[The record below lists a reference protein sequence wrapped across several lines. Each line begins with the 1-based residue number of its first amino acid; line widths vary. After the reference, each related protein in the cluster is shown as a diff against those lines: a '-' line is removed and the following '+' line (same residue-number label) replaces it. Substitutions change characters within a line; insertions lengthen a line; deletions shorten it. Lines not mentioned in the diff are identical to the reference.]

1 MHLNQGLFRLNGGC
15 GYVLK
20 PEVMRRPNAGG
31 STSFD
36 PYMFEPHPDVPTV
49 HIEIELLSG
58 QRLCFMKK
66 KCTQIFVD
74 IQTYGITEDCVGM
87 KPAVNSE
94 SLWPQW
100 PEGMHKLEKRILMPE
115 LCLVY
120 FRVEVQLRKRQLYGQ
135 NCIPLISLMPGIKFI
150 PLRTSG
156 GELIPDSGLFVRI
169 KKTDEGVGHQRTH
182 RSSHLKRQDR
192 VPMDEA
198 GEDSS
203 GRWAEDI
210 DVMQSIPPSR
220 GARVS
225 PRRQDSAQGSRPLS
239 SPPVLTSFEEE
250 EEEERN
256 GIAVSGMRP
265 GFGFSDPPQEV
276 DKHLQVIAEVHSEAD
291 DDGANRAVP
300 KEDRQEKTVVF
311 SVKPTADE
319 GLPTV
324 TVDPEK
330 EFHLTIVKDEEE
342 ATIM

>member
-1 MHLNQGLFRLNGGC
+1 MMQ
-15 GYVLK
+15 
-20 PEVMRRPNAGG
+20 
-31 STSFD
+31 
-36 PYMFEPHPDVPTV
+36 
-49 HIEIELLSG
+49 
-58 QRLCFMKK
+58 
-66 KCTQIFVD
+66 
-74 IQTYGITEDCVGM
+74 
-87 KPAVNSE
+87 
-94 SLWPQW
+94 
-100 PEGMHKLEKRILMPE
+100 LMPQVSSRLLPVPGVLQGGGAVEEAAAVWTE
-115 LCLVY
+115 LYPSHQPHARYSWFPWNLI
-120 FRVEVQLRKRQLYGQ
+120 L
-135 NCIPLISLMPGIKFI
+135 PLLPPSSVSSFCCFETESDNLQTVCGLTEQSLLHPGIKFI

-169 KKTDEGVGHQRTH
+169 KKTEEGVGHQRTH

-198 GEDSS
+198 GEDSG

-265 GFGFSDPPQEV
+265 GSGFSDPPQEV

-291 DDGANRAVP
+291 DDGGNRAVP

-330 EFHLTIVKDEEE
+330 EFHLTVVKDEEE

>member
-1 MHLNQGLFRLNGGC
+1 MDRTVSLSSALCQVQFPWHLLLFPLLPPSSVSSFYCFEMEPDNLQTVCRLT
-15 GYVLK
+15 
-20 PEVMRRPNAGG
+20 EQ
-31 STSFD
+31 S
-36 PYMFEPHPDVPTV
+36 
-49 HIEIELLSG
+49 LL
-58 QRLCFMKK
+58 
-66 KCTQIFVD
+66 
-74 IQTYGITEDCVGM
+74 
-87 KPAVNSE
+87 
-94 SLWPQW
+94 
-100 PEGMHKLEKRILMPE
+100 H
-115 LCLVY
+115 
-120 FRVEVQLRKRQLYGQ
+120 
-135 NCIPLISLMPGIKFI
+135 PGIKFI

-169 KKTDEGVGHQRTH
+169 KKTEEGVGHQRTH

-198 GEDSS
+198 GEDS
-203 GRWAEDI
+203 GDRWAEDI

-256 GIAVSGMRP
+256 GIAVSGVRP
-265 GFGFSDPPQEV
+265 RFGISDPPQEV

-311 SVKPTADE
+311 SVNPTAVE

-330 EFHLTIVKDEEE
+330 EFHLTVVKDEEE